1 MLKREPSNNDK
12 LMASQNQTYAL
23 QQLLYCLKLKM
34 GDVQS
39 TFDTTNK
46 RYNIMN
52 LTYFN
57 AIIFNF
63 QMINRN
69 LFFHCD
75 SKSDFI

>member
-1 MLKREPSNNDK
+1 MQIELLMILWILDSVEKLKYKIYKINNKTQALKREPSNKDK

-46 RYNIMN
+46 
-52 LTYFN
+52 
-57 AIIFNF
+57 
-63 QMINRN
+63 
-69 LFFHCD
+69 
-75 SKSDFI
+75 